1 MDRTRVTIVTS
12 SSISPAS
19 KQAIRTGRQRQWE
32 TTPTLTYNELS
43 RVLTTSDDPRP
54 LGIQL
59 SAKQVRGHC
68 PAFNPAVTHPPP
80 MTGIQLIR
88 QWEVTRKSFVLCNIE
103 AGMVAT
109 DSTHHHSTNRTNL
122 LKLLQDVRI
131 ISTIHSPRTV
141 TASPQSTISWSQGQ
155 STLHCNLATKLQCSN
170 ARVTSSSVTHQITN
184 KQRLNEAKH
193 LELASVCNNI
203 WRNNSNSNN
212 KRFTIINNPPAM
224 HTAYQLQRL
233 TLTVIEVQAK
243 NTLTCNS
250 NYVQKSWLNISCHYN
265 TWHIT
270 HCCSEK
276 TTV

>member
-1 MDRTRVTIVTS
+1 M
-12 SSISPAS
+12 
-19 KQAIRTGRQRQWE
+19 
-32 TTPTLTYNELS
+32 
-43 RVLTTSDDPRP
+43 LTTSDDPRP

-203 WRNNSNSNN
+203 
-212 KRFTIINNPPAM
+212 
-224 HTAYQLQRL
+224 
-233 TLTVIEVQAK
+233 
-243 NTLTCNS
+243 
-250 NYVQKSWLNISCHYN
+250 
-265 TWHIT
+265 
-270 HCCSEK
+270 
-276 TTV
+276 